1 MLLSGKA
8 MWASIT
14 SPGITKFPPPKYS
27 LDLVL
32 DDETADRLKT
42 EGFNVRDNKEYSP
55 FITIKREVNRKDGS
69 ANAVPKLVDADKN
82 PLDCKVGNGSDV
94 TVQCRPYDWTFG
106 DRSGR
111 NLDLQAVQVNNLI
124 EYEGTSVDGEELGLD
139 DNEETE
145 LEF

>member
-1 MLLSGKA
+1 MSALLQ
-8 MWASIT
+8 
-14 SPGITKFPPPKYS
+14 
-27 LDLVL
+27 
-32 DDETADRLKT
+32 
-42 EGFNVRDNKEYSP
+42 VRNLYSP
-55 FITIKREVNRKDGS
+55 PRNVYPDPEFPII
-69 ANAVPKLVDADKN
+69 AVDVTPSPKLVDADKN

-139 DNEETE
+139 DNEDE